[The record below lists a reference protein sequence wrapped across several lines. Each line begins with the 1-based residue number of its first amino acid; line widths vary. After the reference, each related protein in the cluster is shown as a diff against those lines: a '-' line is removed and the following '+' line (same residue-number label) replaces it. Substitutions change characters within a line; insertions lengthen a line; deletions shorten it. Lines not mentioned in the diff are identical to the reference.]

1 MNKLFLYFL
10 IVAAA
15 SFTGSIS
22 PVPAGQTAVL
32 TIEPDV
38 TFQTIEGFGAFNTIS
53 FWKDDDYEKK
63 IDFLAGDMGLSILRL
78 EFPPT
83 FQPDKKGDYDLNGKV
98 FGGPDL
104 QHNFRDVR
112 ELHKKGIN
120 KFIASIWSPP
130 AWMKTL
136 NSDGKGP
143 SVNKGGSLKS
153 DAYGDFADYCAAYYK
168 TFEKETGVELYALG
182 LQNEPEFSE
191 PYNSCVYSP
200 EQMHEALQ
208 AVGRVFKRKGIHT
221 KIYLPEALPQ
231 QKHIGDFFEAVN
243 DDPETRKYYDIFAIH
258 NYDAD
263 AVSLPVT
270 ANSPVTVKP
279 PVRAVDGMNV
289 GGATAMQWEKYYNL
303 TSTVDPPKELWMTET
318 SGHPNTWKGA
328 MLLAANIYNALYY
341 GNINAWLWWAIAD
354 KKSSEVYALIIDG
367 QPTARYYTSKHY
379 YKYIRPGAVRIKSES
394 GNPDLL
400 SLSFKNSGE
409 YKYVSV
415 LINKG
420 DNSVEVDLSKTDIHS
435 VPEIYLSTENNFW
448 SRPAPGN
455 GKNLSLPPMSIATLT
470 WK

>member
-1 MNKLFLYFL
+1 
-10 IVAAA
+10 
-15 SFTGSIS
+15 
-22 PVPAGQTAVL
+22 
-32 TIEPDV
+32 
-38 TFQTIEGFGAFNTIS
+38 
-53 FWKDDDYEKK
+53 
-63 IDFLAGDMGLSILRL
+63 MGLSILRL

-83 FQPDKKGDYDLNGKV
+83 FQAEKNGDFNLNGKV

-112 ELHKKGIN
+112 ELHKKGVD

-136 NSDGKGP
+136 NTDGKGP
-143 SVNKGGSLKS
+143 TTIKGGSLRN
-153 DAYGDFADYCAAYYK
+153 DADEDFADYCAAYCHA
-168 TFEKETGVELYALG
+168 FEKETGVELYALG

-200 EQMHEALQ
+200 QQMREALR

-243 DDPETRKYYDIFAIH
+243 DDPETSEYYDIFAIH
-258 NYDAD
+258 NYDA
-263 AVSLPVT
+263 
-270 ANSPVTVKP
+270 
-279 PVRAVDGMNV
+279 DGMNV

-303 TSTVDPPKELWMTET
+303 TSTADPPKELWMTET
-318 SGHPNTWKGA
+318 SGQPNTWKGA

-394 GNPDLL
+394 GNPDIL
-400 SLSFKNSGE
+400 SLAFKNSGK
-409 YKYVSV
+409 YKFVSI
-415 LINKG
+415 LINKS
-420 DNSVEVDLSKTDIHS
+420 NKPLEVGLSKVKINSD
-435 VPEIYLSTENNFW
+435 PEIYLSMEDQLWYETT
-448 SRPAPGN
+448 PAS
-455 GKNLSLPPMSIATLT
+455 GKKISMPPMSIATIA

>member
-1 MNKLFLYFL
+1 
-10 IVAAA
+10 
-15 SFTGSIS
+15 
-22 PVPAGQTAVL
+22 
-32 TIEPDV
+32 
-38 TFQTIEGFGAFNTIS
+38 
-53 FWKDDDYEKK
+53 
-63 IDFLAGDMGLSILRL
+63 
-78 EFPPT
+78 
-83 FQPDKKGDYDLNGKV
+83 
-98 FGGPDL
+98 
-104 QHNFRDVR
+104 
-112 ELHKKGIN
+112 
-120 KFIASIWSPP
+120 
-130 AWMKTL
+130 MKTL

-143 SVNKGGSLKS
+143 SVNKGGSLRN
-153 DAYGDFADYCAAYYK
+153 DAYKDFADYCAAYCNA
-168 TFEKETGVELYALG
+168 FEKETGVELYALG

-200 EQMHEALQ
+200 EQTREALR
-208 AVGRVFKRKGIHT
+208 AVGRVFKREGIHT

-243 DDPETRKYYDIFAIH
+243 DDPETREYYDIFAIH
-258 NYDAD
+258 NYDA
-263 AVSLPVT
+263 
-270 ANSPVTVKP
+270 
-279 PVRAVDGMNV
+279 DGMNV

-400 SLSFKNSGE
+400 SLAFKNSGE

-420 DNSVEVDLSKTDIHS
+420 DYPVEVDLSKTDIHP

-448 SRPAPGN
+448 SRTAPGN
-455 GKNLSLPPMSIATLT
+455 GNNLSLPPMSIATLT